1 MKFKL
6 FFVLLLFSFSFSYAQ
21 QAKQNFLS
29 ALNEKNYEL
38 AESFIPA
45 ALAEN
50 PKDLDL
56 HLLCNDVYLEL
67 GRNDKAL
74 EVIRQ
79 AEKISSKP
87 PVLRKLANTLSINS
101 YHSEA
106 VKILRKLTID
116 EKKEISNWLLLV
128 DVYLRADSLSQ
139 AELAVARVLDM
150 DKNNVEANIKRGDI
164 YYQQRVYELSK
175 DSYEAALSINPDL
188 NEARMKLAQSYYW
201 LGIRENEANPDLANL
216 YFTRSLQEWNTLTQK
231 DPKNARA
238 WFEQGKLFFF
248 SKNYVQAAQS
258 LNNYIQL
265 RPSGSLGRWYLAQ
278 SLYELGRC
286 DSARSH
292 LRIVASEIDTAAARA
307 KLLLARCYLS
317 EGDYAQSEKTF
328 EELSASVSLQMED
341 VRRWGQAALFA
352 GDTNIAVEKWKQA
365 IDMNPTENCQLMY
378 VLGTSLNKMKRYK
391 ESIEILNKRL
401 ATNECNDDNNYLI
414 HYFIGLSYFFDAN
427 SQQAIAPLQKAIEL
441 NPAFLWSMIYLGD
454 VYANLNDNVKA
465 EEMFSRAISTGTSDV
480 EKYKSEL
487 NQAFAKLAQMK
498 LEQKKY
504 KDLEKIG
511 REWLTAMPE
520 NEFAALFTAVA
531 YHGQGQNES
540 ACRNYKLVLKINPNN
555 KTARDNIKALGCE

>member
-1 MKFKL
+1 MRIKL
-6 FFVLLLFSFSFSYAQ
+6 ILAFLMLTTAFAYGQ
-21 QAKQNFLS
+21 QAKQQFIS

-38 AESFIPA
+38 AESYIPA

-67 GRNDKAL
+67 GKNNKAL
-74 EVIRQ
+74 EVMRQ

-87 PVLRKLANTLSINS
+87 FVLRKLANTLSING

-106 VKILRKLTID
+106 VRILRKLTND
-116 EKKEISNWLLLV
+116 EKKEISNWLALV
-128 DVYLRADSLSQ
+128 DVYLRADSINQ
-139 AELAVARVLDM
+139 AEIAVARALDM
-150 DKNNVEANIKRGDI
+150 DKNNVDANIKRGDI

-175 DSYEAALSINPDL
+175 DSYEAALSVNPDL

-201 LGIRENEANPDLANL
+201 LGIRENEVNPDLANL

-278 SLYELGRC
+278 ALYELGRC
-286 DSARSH
+286 DSARTH
-292 LRIVASEIDTAAARA
+292 LKIVASEIDTAAPRAR
-307 KLLLARCYLS
+307 LLLARCYLS
-317 EGDYAQSEKTF
+317 EGDYSLAEKTF
-328 EELSASVSLQMED
+328 EELSKSEQLQMED
-341 VRRWGQAALFA
+341 IRRWGQAALFA
-352 GDTNIAVEKWKQA
+352 GDTNIAVEKWKLA
-365 IDMNPTENCQLMY
+365 INMDPAANCQLMY
-378 VLGTSLNKMKRYK
+378 VLGTSLNKMKRYS
-391 ESIEILNKRL
+391 EAIEILNKRL
-401 ATNECNDDNNYLI
+401 STAQCSDSNDYII
-414 HYFIGLSYFFDAN
+414 HYFIGISYFFN
-427 SQQAIAPLQKAIEL
+427 QQSQQAIAPLQKAIEL
-441 NPAFLWSMIYLGD
+441 NPNFLWSIIYLGD
-454 VYANLNDNVKA
+454 VYANLNDNAKA
-465 EEMFSRAISTGTSDV
+465 EEMFARAISTGSPTPDR
-480 EKYKSEL
+480 YKSEL

-511 REWLTAMPE
+511 RDWMTVMPD
-520 NEFAALFTAVA
+520 NEFAALYTAVA
-531 YHGQGQNES
+531 YHGLGQNDA
-540 ACRNYKLVLKINPNN
+540 ACRNYKIVLKINPNN
-555 KTARDNIKALGCE
+555 KTARDNIRALGCE

>member
-1 MKFKL
+1 MKFRL
-6 FFVLLLFSFSFSYAQ
+6 FFVLLLFSFSVSFAQ

-29 ALNEKNYEL
+29 ALNDKNYEL

-67 GRNDKAL
+67 GRNEKAL
-74 EVIRQ
+74 EVMRQ

-87 PVLRKLANTLSINS
+87 FVLRKLANTLSINS

-106 VKILRKLTID
+106 VRILRRLALD

-128 DVYLRADSLSQ
+128 DVYLRADSLNQ
-139 AELAVARVLDM
+139 AELAVARALDM

-201 LGIRENEANPDLANL
+201 LGIRENEVNPDLANL

-286 DSARSH
+286 DSARTH
-292 LRIVASEIDTAAARA
+292 LRIVATEIDTAAARA
-307 KLLLARCYLS
+307 KLLLARCFLS
-317 EGDYAQSEKTF
+317 EGDYSLSEKTY
-328 EELSASVSLQMED
+328 EELSATETLQMED
-341 VRRWGQAALFA
+341 IRRWGQAALFA
-352 GDTNIAVEKWKQA
+352 GDTNVAVEKWKQA
-365 IDMNPTENCQLMY
+365 IDMNPVENCQLMY

-401 ATNECNDDNNYLI
+401 ATNECNDENNYLI
-414 HYFIGLSYFFDAN
+414 HYFIGLSYFFDGN

-465 EEMFSRAISTGTSDV
+465 EEMFARAISAGTADV

-504 KDLEKIG
+504 KDLEKVG
-511 REWLTAMPE
+511 RDWLAAMP
-520 NEFAALFTAVA
+520 
-531 YHGQGQNES
+531 
-540 ACRNYKLVLKINPNN
+540 
-555 KTARDNIKALGCE
+555 DN

>member
-292 LRIVASEIDTAAARA
+292 LRIVANEIDTAAARA

-365 IDMNPTENCQLMY
+365 IEMNPTENCQLMY

-401 ATNECNDDNNYLI
+401 ATNACNDDNNYLI
-414 HYFIGLSYFFDAN
+414 HYFIGLSYFFDGN

-511 REWLTAMPE
+511 KEWLTAMPE

-531 YHGQGQNES
+531 FHGQGQNEA

>member
-6 FFVLLLFSFSFSYAQ
+6 FFVLLLFSFSVSFAQ

-87 PVLRKLANTLSINS
+87 FVLRKLANTLSINS

-106 VKILRKLTID
+106 VRILRKLALD

-150 DKNNVEANIKRGDI
+150 DKNNVDANIKRGDI

-201 LGIRENEANPDLANL
+201 LGIRENEVNPDLANL

-292 LRIVASEIDTAAARA
+292 LRIVATEIDTAAARA

-317 EGDYAQSEKTF
+317 EGDYLQSKKTF
-328 EELSASVSLQMED
+328 EELSATETLQMED
-341 VRRWGQAALFA
+341 IRRWGQAALFA
-352 GDTNIAVEKWKQA
+352 GDTNIAVEKWKQS
-365 IDMNPTENCQLMY
+365 IEMNSAENCQLMY

-401 ATNECNDDNNYLI
+401 ATNECNDENNYLI
-414 HYFIGLSYFFDAN
+414 HYFIGLSYFFDGN

-441 NPAFLWSMIYLGD
+441 NSTFLWSMIYLGD
-454 VYANLNDNVKA
+454 VYANLNDNIKA
-465 EEMFSRAISTGTSDV
+465 EEMFARAISTGTSDV

-511 REWLTAMPE
+511 RDWLSAMPD

-531 YHGQGQNES
+531 YHGQGQNEA
-540 ACRNYKLVLKINPNN
+540 ACKNYKLVLKINPNN

>member
-1 MKFKL
+1 MKFRL
-6 FFVLLLFSFSFSYAQ
+6 FFVLLLFSFSVSFAQ

-29 ALNEKNYEL
+29 ALNDKNYEL

-67 GRNDKAL
+67 GRNEKAL
-74 EVIRQ
+74 EVMRH

-87 PVLRKLANTLSINS
+87 FVLRKLANTLSINS

-106 VKILRKLTID
+106 VRILRRLALD

-128 DVYLRADSLSQ
+128 DVYLRADSLNQ
-139 AELAVARVLDM
+139 AELAVARALDM

-201 LGIRENEANPDLANL
+201 LGIRENEVNPDLANL

-286 DSARSH
+286 DSARTH
-292 LRIVASEIDTAAARA
+292 LRIVATEIDTAAARA
-307 KLLLARCYLS
+307 KLLLARCFLS
-317 EGDYAQSEKTF
+317 EGDYSLSEKTY
-328 EELSASVSLQMED
+328 EELSATETLQMED
-341 VRRWGQAALFA
+341 IRRWGQAALFA
-352 GDTNIAVEKWKQA
+352 GDTNVAVEKWKQA
-365 IDMNPTENCQLMY
+365 IDMNPVENCQLMY

-401 ATNECNDDNNYLI
+401 ATNECNDENNYLI
-414 HYFIGLSYFFDAN
+414 HYFIGLSYFFDGN

-465 EEMFSRAISTGTSDV
+465 EEMFARAISAGTADV

-504 KDLEKIG
+504 KDLEKVG
-511 REWLTAMPE
+511 RDWLAAMPD

-531 YHGQGQNES
+531 YHGQGQNDA

-555 KTARDNIKALGCE
+555 KTARDNIRALGCE